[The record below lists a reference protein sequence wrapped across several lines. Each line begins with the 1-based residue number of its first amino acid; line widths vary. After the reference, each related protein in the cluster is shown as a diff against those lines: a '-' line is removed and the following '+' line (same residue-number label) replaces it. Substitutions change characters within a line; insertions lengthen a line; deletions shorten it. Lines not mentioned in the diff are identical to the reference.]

1 MTIYKPL
8 RTLATGAAE
17 LAVQM
22 AARRVV
28 VASKTVD
35 NGHGQVPAVL
45 FDVITVT
52 RDNMLDTVVRDG
64 QATYDDVY
72 RGIPDARRPPR
83 P

>member
-8 RTLATGAAE
+8 RTLASGARACRADGAAPRRRRRQVSTMAMAG
-17 LAVQM
+17 AVGPLRRGDSH
-22 AARRVV
+22 AR
-28 VASKTVD
+28 
-35 NGHGQVPAVL
+35 H
-45 FDVITVT
+45 
-52 RDNMLDTVVRDG
+52 MLDTVVRDG

>member
-1 MTIYKPL
+1 
-8 RTLATGAAE
+8 
-17 LAVQM
+17 
-22 AARRVV
+22 VV